1 MKKIFLFISVLFVTI
16 FLTACSAEK
25 RLEKA
30 FEELEKTSYTME
42 GSMRVDFTVN
52 YYGQTLSQ
60 TMVTDM
66 YMEIDPEQSY
76 IMTTMNGQ
84 TQEVYYK
91 MDGEYVDI
99 YTKNGEIWEY
109 ESEGLDDYLEE
120 SDIYFLDI
128 EVKDVFEE
136 EDGVWVGNGEKITE
150 MLKPSLDKIAKEMAG
165 SGVSIKKMSVDKY
178 NIEMKNNQ
186 VSKIDI
192 IISMKM
198 SANGMEMTN
207 KISMPMNIKN
217 VGETKVTI
225 PTGIK

>member
-52 YYGQTLSQ
+52 YYGQTQSQ
-60 TMVTDM
+60 TMVADM

-178 NIEMKNNQ
+178 NIELKNNQ

-198 SANGMEMTN
+198 SANGMEMTI

>member
-1 MKKIFLFISVLFVTI
+1 MKKIFLFISVLFVAI

-30 FEELEKTSYTME
+30 FEELEKVSYTME

-60 TMVTDM
+60 TMVADM

-91 MDGEYVDI
+91 MDGEYVDV

-150 MLKPSLDKIAKEMAG
+150 MLKISLDKVAEELVG
-165 SGVSIKKMSVDKY
+165 TGVSIEKMSVDKY
-178 NIEMKNNQ
+178 NIELKNNQ
-186 VSKIDI
+186 ISKLDI

-198 SANGMEMTN
+198 SANGMETTI
-207 KISMPMNIKN
+207 KISMPMTINN
-217 VGETKVTI
+217 VGKTLVTV
-225 PTGIK
+225 PEGVE

>member
-25 RLEKA
+25 RFEKA

-60 TMVTDM
+60 TMVADM

-150 MLKPSLDKIAKEMAG
+150 MLKISLDKVAEELVG
-165 SGVSIKKMSVDKY
+165 TGVSIEKMSVDKY
-178 NIEMKNNQ
+178 NIELKNNQ
-186 VSKIDI
+186 ISKLDI

-198 SANGMEMTN
+198 SANGMETTI
-207 KISMPMNIKN
+207 KISMPMNINN
-217 VGETKVTI
+217 VGKTLVTV
-225 PTGIK
+225 PEGVE

>member
-52 YYGQTLSQ
+52 YYGQTQSQ
-60 TMVTDM
+60 TMVADM

-76 IMTTMNGQ
+76 TMTTMNGQ

-150 MLKPSLDKIAKEMAG
+150 MLKPSLDKIAEELVG
-165 SGVSIKKMSVDKY
+165 TGVSIKEMSVDIY
-178 NIEMKNNQ
+178 NIELKNKQ
-186 VSKIDI
+186 ISKLDI

-198 SANGMEMTN
+198 SANGMEMTI

>member
-52 YYGQTLSQ
+52 YYGQTQSQ

-76 IMTTMNGQ
+76 IKTTMNGQ

-150 MLKPSLDKIAKEMAG
+150 MLKISLDKVAEELVG
-165 SGVSIKKMSVDKY
+165 TGVSIEKMSVDKY
-178 NIEMKNNQ
+178 NIELKNNQ
-186 VSKIDI
+186 ISKLDI

-198 SANGMEMTN
+198 SANGMEMTI

>member
-52 YYGQTLSQ
+52 YYGQTQSQ

-136 EDGVWVGNGEKITE
+136 EDGVWGGNGEKITE
-150 MLKPSLDKIAKEMAG
+150 MLKISLDKVAEELVG
-165 SGVSIKKMSVDKY
+165 TGVSIEKMSVDKY
-178 NIEMKNNQ
+178 NIELKNNQ
-186 VSKIDI
+186 ISKLDI

-198 SANGMEMTN
+198 SANGMEMTI

>member
-52 YYGQTLSQ
+52 YYGQTESQ
-60 TMVTDM
+60 TMVADM

-109 ESEGLDDYLEE
+109 ESESLDDYLEE

-150 MLKPSLDKIAKEMAG
+150 MLKTSLDKVAEELVG
-165 SGVSIKKMSVDKY
+165 TGVSIKKMSVDKY
-178 NIEMKNNQ
+178 NIELKNNQ
-186 VSKIDI
+186 ISKLDI

-198 SANGMEMTN
+198 SANGMEMTI

-225 PTGIK
+225 PKDIK

>member
-52 YYGQTLSQ
+52 YYGQTESQ
-60 TMVTDM
+60 TMVADM

-150 MLKPSLDKIAKEMAG
+150 MLKTSLDKVAEELVG
-165 SGVSIKKMSVDKY
+165 TGVSIKKMSVDKY
-178 NIEMKNNQ
+178 NIELKNNQ
-186 VSKIDI
+186 ISKLDI

-198 SANGMEMTN
+198 SANGMEMTI

>member
-1 MKKIFLFISVLFVTI
+1 MKKIFLFISVLFVAI

-30 FEELEKTSYTME
+30 FEELEKVSYTME

-60 TMVTDM
+60 TMVADM

-136 EDGVWVGNGEKITE
+136 VDGVWVGNGEKITE
-150 MLKPSLDKIAKEMAG
+150 MLKISLDKVAEELVG
-165 SGVSIKKMSVDKY
+165 TGVSIEKMSVDKY
-178 NIEMKNNQ
+178 NIELKNNQ
-186 VSKIDI
+186 ISKLDI

-198 SANGMEMTN
+198 SANGMEMTI
-207 KISMPMNIKN
+207 KISMPMTINN
-217 VGETKVTI
+217 VGKTLVTV
-225 PTGIK
+225 PEGIE

>member
-52 YYGQTLSQ
+52 YYGQTQSQ
-60 TMVTDM
+60 TMVADM

-76 IMTTMNGQ
+76 TMTTMNGQ

-150 MLKPSLDKIAKEMAG
+150 MLKPSLDKIAEELVG
-165 SGVSIKKMSVDKY
+165 TGVSIKEMSVDKY
-178 NIEMKNNQ
+178 NIELKNKQ
-186 VSKIDI
+186 ISKLDI

-198 SANGMEMTN
+198 SANGMEMTI

>member
-1 MKKIFLFISVLFVTI
+1 MKKIFLFISVLFVAI

-30 FEELEKTSYTME
+30 FEELEKVSYTME

-52 YYGQTLSQ
+52 YYGKTQSQ
-60 TMVTDM
+60 TMVADM

-150 MLKPSLDKIAKEMAG
+150 MLKISLDKVAEELVG
-165 SGVSIKKMSVDKY
+165 TGVSIEKMSVDKY
-178 NIEMKNNQ
+178 NIELKNNQ
-186 VSKIDI
+186 ISKLDI

-198 SANGMEMTN
+198 SANGMEMTI
-207 KISMPMNIKN
+207 KISMPMTINN
-217 VGETKVTI
+217 VGKTLVTV
-225 PTGIK
+225 PEGIE

>member
-150 MLKPSLDKIAKEMAG
+150 MLKTSLDKVAEELVG
-165 SGVSIKKMSVDKY
+165 TGVSIKKMSVDKY
-178 NIEMKNNQ
+178 NIELKNNQ
-186 VSKIDI
+186 ISKLDI

-198 SANGMEMTN
+198 SANGMEMAI

>member
-25 RLEKA
+25 RFEKA

-52 YYGQTLSQ
+52 YYGITQSQ
-60 TMVTDM
+60 TMVADM

-136 EDGVWVGNGEKITE
+136 EDGVWVGNGETITE
-150 MLKPSLDKIAKEMAG
+150 MLKPSLDKIAEEMAG
-165 SGVSIKKMSVDKY
+165 TGVSIEKMSVDKY
-178 NIEMKNNQ
+178 NIELKNNKI
-186 VSKIDI
+186 SKLDI

-198 SANGMEMTN
+198 STIGMETTI
-207 KISMPMNIKN
+207 KISMPMTINNIGK
-217 VGETKVTI
+217 TLVTV
-225 PTGIK
+225 PEGVE

>member
-42 GSMRVDFTVN
+42 GSMRVDFTLE
-52 YYGQTLSQ
+52 YRGQTESQ

-165 SGVSIKKMSVDKY
+165 SGGSIDEMSVDKY

-198 SANGMEMTN
+198 SANGMKMTM
-207 KISMPMNIKN
+207 KMSMPMNIKN

>member
-52 YYGQTLSQ
+52 YYGQTQSQ
-60 TMVTDM
+60 TMVADM

-150 MLKPSLDKIAKEMAG
+150 MLKTSLDKVAEELVG
-165 SGVSIKKMSVDKY
+165 TGVSIKKMSVDKY
-178 NIEMKNNQ
+178 NIELKNNQ
-186 VSKIDI
+186 ISKLDI

-198 SANGMEMTN
+198 SANGMEMTI

>member
-1 MKKIFLFISVLFVTI
+1 MKKIFLFISVLFVAI

-30 FEELEKTSYTME
+30 FEELEKVSYTME

-60 TMVTDM
+60 TMVADM

-150 MLKPSLDKIAKEMAG
+150 MLKPSLDKIFLK
-165 SGVSIKKMSVDKY
+165 
-178 NIEMKNNQ
+178 
-186 VSKIDI
+186 
-192 IISMKM
+192 
-198 SANGMEMTN
+198 
-207 KISMPMNIKN
+207 
-217 VGETKVTI
+217 
-225 PTGIK
+225 

>member
-52 YYGQTLSQ
+52 YYGQTQSQ
-60 TMVTDM
+60 TMVADM

-150 MLKPSLDKIAKEMAG
+150 MLKTSLDKVAEELVG
-165 SGVSIKKMSVDKY
+165 TGVSIEKMSVDKY

-186 VSKIDI
+186 ISKLDI

-198 SANGMEMTN
+198 SANGMEMTM
-207 KISMPMNIKN
+207 KMSMPMNIKN

>member
-52 YYGQTLSQ
+52 YYGQTQSQ

-150 MLKPSLDKIAKEMAG
+150 MLKISLDKVAEELVG
-165 SGVSIKKMSVDKY
+165 TGVSIEKMSVDKY
-178 NIEMKNNQ
+178 NIELKNNQ
-186 VSKIDI
+186 ISKLDI

-198 SANGMEMTN
+198 SANGMEMTI

>member
-1 MKKIFLFISVLFVTI
+1 MKKIFLFISVLFVAL

-30 FEELEKTSYTME
+30 FEELEKVSYTME

-60 TMVTDM
+60 TMVADM

-136 EDGVWVGNGEKITE
+136 VDGVWVGNGEKITE
-150 MLKPSLDKIAKEMAG
+150 MLKISLDKVAEELVG
-165 SGVSIKKMSVDKY
+165 TGVSIEKMSVDKY
-178 NIEMKNNQ
+178 NIELKNNQ
-186 VSKIDI
+186 ISKLDI

-198 SANGMEMTN
+198 SANGMEMTI
-207 KISMPMNIKN
+207 KISMPMTINN
-217 VGETKVTI
+217 VGKTLVTV
-225 PTGIK
+225 PEGIE